1 MQQNGTQDHLPL
13 PPKELYCIMGC
24 SEALNRYLQRLKAL
38 YRCSPPADQ
47 LGTPPAPALVADTL
61 TATSLS
67 LEWDGQRFSNM
78 SYLVQWRYEEWAGA
92 WQYCC
97 NQSWGPHSTV
107 LVENLQPYTKYRFR
121 IALMLSPQ
129 HHSEPIV
136 SDPSVVISTL
146 PEGTPSS
153 PPVIVR
159 ATAIDSARISVSW
172 EPGPFPNGPVLS
184 YMLQIN
190 ELPEGY
196 YALKDIP
203 TANNTNFYMCKNLL
217 PDRNYS
223 VSVAMRN
230 GVGEGPSVSILVS
243 TPPEQTVE
251 DKLKPMLIIS
261 TQHKVIRQIAD
272 IVAEQVTIA
281 RRQNT
286 ITGMAIHVS
295 RRLLFISDSG
305 GFVKSSSL
313 NQFSEPRVILSPEQ
327 ASFSPLSLSADW
339 LNDQLYILGEVQH
352 PSGPRWQVA
361 RCGLDGRGLTVAV
374 AGFLYKPQNMQVDP
388 YNGYLFWSINGGN
401 KKGLYKLD
409 LADISNGVKHEVL
422 PDIISE
428 DPHLGAFTVDHT
440 NSGLLVVNN
449 TKNTVVFVSLD
460 RNEISNLRDNATV
473 QPMFEGAT
481 SLVTANKIFY
491 WTRDS
496 TLYSEEEDPS
506 KTHYFYHST
515 WPLEDDGPFVSIAVE
530 LPSAQ
535 PVPVPVNPPIG
546 VQAIMGPELA
556 KISWQVPHLLGHQGK
571 GAWQNWSYQ
580 VEVIEESTGKG
591 AWQNWSYQVE
601 VIEESTGQSFSCG
614 HTNTT
619 SYTAYH
625 LRPGTSYLIRCYAC
639 TTGGLCPPSSE
650 FRGKTLR
657 AGDLP
662 DIVWST
668 AEGLLKSDVT
678 GESVKTLVHH
688 SNLKDQQGD
697 YHYVDITWY
706 RDKLYMVTNTTHVH
720 WYNLTTH
727 MSGQLRDVDS
737 VGSIAVDWIGR
748 KLYWSNDKQQL
759 ITRCNLNGSQQEP
772 LPILEYVKELV
783 IDSVHAFLYWSSGH
797 GVECARLNGMQR
809 RVYYPKEIFSGK
821 QVMGLTLDMDR
832 QAVYW
837 IVRSYEG
844 SKLYQ
849 APTAEMIPTG
859 QKVEPIMVSNLQ
871 YKNIEGPL
879 CYFNDHLLW
888 LQDDRNAVIGDLSGQ
903 NAALISGMSLS
914 GLNVVAVTDPALHRH
929 PRDYIGGEE
938 INVIPETVQNSSI
951 RVSGKWEKFRIEWEP
966 VISVNY
972 DQVFYEVKVDTLDQG
987 YSGKPQQ
994 EVTTDWYVG
1003 YHHVENLPPYSRLLV
1018 TVKAFTYWG
1027 ASAQVRSFV
1036 HSPASTPTVPVNPR
1050 VFVSY
1055 SRSPVQ
1061 DKQEI
1066 MAVFRWDPPVSR
1078 NGVIEGY
1085 RVKSWLMA
1093 PEGEIHMNDSFLAGV
1108 ENREYIARQLLHNA
1122 TYFFEVQ
1129 AFTVMGDGP
1138 TTNPV
1143 QADLDV
1149 ETPVPKLLLSTPD
1162 AIKVTDCDRHENQ
1175 TLSLS
1180 SGPPVDVAFMGQEGR
1195 VFWVSEMQELISSD
1209 MDGGGKV
1216 KMLVLNG
1223 TGLSITVDWVGRYI
1237 YWSEMDETGSGSAIF
1252 RLDLS
1257 QQGSVQPELVLRR
1270 NRLIHKVDIS
1280 PFQSSLYWVE
1290 TSRAGIGH
1298 LMTRKTNTGDV
1309 RPFFTVTTVRRKR
1322 ESEACNCPDNPA
1334 VGQAMSIDQTDPG
1347 NPRVLWVDGW
1357 HGDIYM
1363 ADTRGCHCTVLVN
1376 ATVNTETGLPPT
1388 SVTTD
1393 HRLLYWSNST
1403 EGRIYSVVKPTSAA
1417 QRQNKE
1423 LEYMSSGVTRIDVS
1437 GVRRI
1442 TALGLH
1448 LQPYPVRKCL
1458 WPRDP
1463 EAAPTLH
1470 ARSAQS
1476 ITLSL
1481 PQPRRERECGD
1492 VSMATIE
1499 YTVYYGP
1506 AGGWDCGSSL
1516 HECVSVP
1523 MAWASFFIKAI
1534 YSSPMA
1540 SLLLTDSSQLM
1551 FTVTYSSTFEVTGLR
1566 PFHRYVFRVALRN
1579 YYSDLER
1586 ISPVIGPAVILRT
1599 APGAPSPPRNV
1610 TAVVLNPTI
1619 VEVSWLPPQEFNDE
1633 TVSYQAMHGNRIT
1646 WALGGG
1652 ESCRAKPVL
1661 LGLQSRQPVA
1671 GQWVQQTTG
1680 ENHIEAGATLQ
1691 SRLDQHISR
1700 RQLIFERHVL
1710 MLVQVHW
1717 RSEEMV
1723 GGERRKGEK
1732 IVSGPSFPDAIQT
1745 ASLSLLAGQTYFI
1758 LVRANSSN
1766 SATSSDSGE
1775 VQVQMFPEPNDI
1787 LLLYATAY
1795 SLNISWSPSPNVSV
1809 VSLNILG
1816 SPSPNISFVRY
1827 SSTLLSCLQPQHIL
1841 VSVAQCQRCQGLRRP
1856 MSALSGIVQPCYLAY
1871 SLNILGSP
1879 SPNVSVVMYSS
1890 TLLSC
1895 LQPQHI
1901 LVSVAQ
1907 CQRCQVYIAVHR
1919 REIQWCEMG
1928 SGQWQNLPLQDATGE
1943 VNYFMRNLRPKTQY
1957 TFRLTMEYAPFQE
1970 LYVWPLDGRFTYETL
1985 APSPSFITFKHIDDC
2000 FVCDRVMQE
2009 TAPAPLVY
2017 PRSNNWAE
2025 TPTRCE
2031 NYWNLSK
2038 LSPSLKYTF
2047 RARARNKHGWSDY
2060 GGSSRVFDLTAAS
2073 MLADSG
2079 DLNPILYMVL
2089 PVGVSVCV
2097 LVVCALLYGEWERRV
2112 RGCRMDRQMIVACA
2126 TDKLAGL

>member
-1 MQQNGTQDHLPL
+1 
-13 PPKELYCIMGC
+13 MGC
-24 SEALNRYLQRLKAL
+24 SEALNRYLQRLK
-38 YRCSPPADQ
+38 DQ

-67 LEWDGQRFSNM
+67 LEWEGQRFSNM

-184 YMLQIN
+184 YMLQIS

-272 IVAEQVTIA
+272 IMAEQVTIA
-281 RRQNT
+281 HRQNT

-313 NQFSEPRVILSPEQ
+313 KHFTRVILSPEQ

-440 NSGLLVVNN
+440 NSALLVVNN
-449 TKNTVVFVSLD
+449 TNNTVVFVSLD
-460 RNEISNLRDNATV
+460 RNEISNLRDNATM
-473 QPMFEGAT
+473 QPMFKGAT

-496 TLYSEEEDPS
+496 TLHSEEEDPS
-506 KTHYFYHST
+506 KTHYFYHSI
-515 WPLEDDGPFVSIAVE
+515 WPRDDDGPFVSIAVE

-556 KISWQVPHLLGHQGK
+556 KISWQVPHLLGHQ
-571 GAWQNWSYQ
+571 
-580 VEVIEESTGKG
+580 GKG

-727 MSGQLRDVDS
+727 VSGQLRDVDS

-809 RVYYPKEIFSGK
+809 RDYYPKEIFSGK

-859 QKVEPIMVSNLQ
+859 QKVEPIMVSSLQ

-929 PRDYIGGEE
+929 PRDYIGGDE

-1050 VFVSY
+1050 VFVYY

-1066 MAVFRWDPPVSR
+1066 MAVFRWDPPVSP

-1093 PEGEIHMNDSFLAGV
+1093 PEGEIHMNDSFMAGV
-1108 ENREYIARQLLHNA
+1108 ETREYIARQLLHNA

-1138 TTNPV
+1138 ITNPV
-1143 QADLDV
+1143 RADLDV

-1216 KMLVLNG
+1216 KMLLLNG

-1376 ATVNTETGLPPT
+1376 ATVNAETGT
-1388 SVTTD
+1388 S
-1393 HRLLYWSNST
+1393 
-1403 EGRIYSVVKPTSAA
+1403 K
-1417 QRQNKE
+1417 Q
-1423 LEYMSSGVTRIDVS
+1423 
-1437 GVRRI
+1437 
-1442 TALGLH
+1442 
-1448 LQPYPVRKCL
+1448 
-1458 WPRDP
+1458 
-1463 EAAPTLH
+1463 
-1470 ARSAQS
+1470 
-1476 ITLSL
+1476 
-1481 PQPRRERECGD
+1481 
-1492 VSMATIE
+1492 
-1499 YTVYYGP
+1499 
-1506 AGGWDCGSSL
+1506 
-1516 HECVSVP
+1516 
-1523 MAWASFFIKAI
+1523 
-1534 YSSPMA
+1534 
-1540 SLLLTDSSQLM
+1540 
-1551 FTVTYSSTFEVTGLR
+1551 
-1566 PFHRYVFRVALRN
+1566 
-1579 YYSDLER
+1579 
-1586 ISPVIGPAVILRT
+1586 
-1599 APGAPSPPRNV
+1599 
-1610 TAVVLNPTI
+1610 
-1619 VEVSWLPPQEFNDE
+1619 
-1633 TVSYQAMHGNRIT
+1633 
-1646 WALGGG
+1646 
-1652 ESCRAKPVL
+1652 
-1661 LGLQSRQPVA
+1661 
-1671 GQWVQQTTG
+1671 
-1680 ENHIEAGATLQ
+1680 
-1691 SRLDQHISR
+1691 
-1700 RQLIFERHVL
+1700 
-1710 MLVQVHW
+1710 
-1717 RSEEMV
+1717 
-1723 GGERRKGEK
+1723 
-1732 IVSGPSFPDAIQT
+1732 
-1745 ASLSLLAGQTYFI
+1745 
-1758 LVRANSSN
+1758 
-1766 SATSSDSGE
+1766 
-1775 VQVQMFPEPNDI
+1775 
-1787 LLLYATAY
+1787 
-1795 SLNISWSPSPNVSV
+1795 
-1809 VSLNILG
+1809 
-1816 SPSPNISFVRY
+1816 
-1827 SSTLLSCLQPQHIL
+1827 
-1841 VSVAQCQRCQGLRRP
+1841 
-1856 MSALSGIVQPCYLAY
+1856 
-1871 SLNILGSP
+1871 
-1879 SPNVSVVMYSS
+1879 
-1890 TLLSC
+1890 
-1895 LQPQHI
+1895 
-1901 LVSVAQ
+1901 
-1907 CQRCQVYIAVHR
+1907 
-1919 REIQWCEMG
+1919 
-1928 SGQWQNLPLQDATGE
+1928 
-1943 VNYFMRNLRPKTQY
+1943 
-1957 TFRLTMEYAPFQE
+1957 
-1970 LYVWPLDGRFTYETL
+1970 
-1985 APSPSFITFKHIDDC
+1985 
-2000 FVCDRVMQE
+2000 
-2009 TAPAPLVY
+2009 
-2017 PRSNNWAE
+2017 
-2025 TPTRCE
+2025 
-2031 NYWNLSK
+2031 
-2038 LSPSLKYTF
+2038 
-2047 RARARNKHGWSDY
+2047 
-2060 GGSSRVFDLTAAS
+2060 
-2073 MLADSG
+2073 
-2079 DLNPILYMVL
+2079 
-2089 PVGVSVCV
+2089 
-2097 LVVCALLYGEWERRV
+2097 
-2112 RGCRMDRQMIVACA
+2112 
-2126 TDKLAGL
+2126 